1 MFGRID
7 MDLHMIAHSYSNSF
21 TRTSTHTMFGSS
33 LFTMNDLPMIL
44 ITYPTSQLSLSH
56 LTNIYHHESNKSL
69 DTPVPDQL
77 QFARC
82 LLVLHLVTFPPAIT
96 RFDIH
101 QRTMKF
107 TNELHS
113 TRSNYTIDRITETV
127 RKFT

>member
-82 LLVLHLVTFPPAIT
+82 LLVLHLVILPTSYHAFRYPPT
-96 RFDIH
+96 YYEVY
-101 QRTMKF
+101 
-107 TNELHS
+107 NELHS